1 MLNISRKTKVFVF
14 SPSSKVTGGVELL
27 HQLVDVLNKSGI
39 EAFIV
44 YLGADKAIP
53 EPYRGYHIKTS
64 EAVDDQPEHIVVM
77 CEGGMFDESLYL
89 TRAQLVFWWLSVD
102 NFYFGSID
110 KLKFTDYI
118 NWDLKIAMK
127 ILAKKLLRFQLPS
140 KGTISIDYLKKLKGV
155 HCYQSEYA
163 HQYLLKQG
171 FKNLFPL
178 SDYINGEYNAEGTAV
193 KEDIVLYNPV
203 KGIKFTNK
211 LRALAP
217 DIQWIP
223 LINLQRHQL
232 LNLLQRSKLYI
243 DFGEHPGKD
252 RIPREAA
259 LSGCCVITG
268 MKGSAG
274 YHEDIPI
281 SNFYKIADSGKN
293 VHETALARIRQ
304 VLQDF
309 TKHTADFEEYRM
321 KIRLEEQV
329 FTEEVKKL
337 FNMNQH

>member
-1 MLNISRKTKVFVF
+1 MLNISQRTKVFVF

-27 HQLVDVLNKSGI
+27 HQLVDVLNKKGI

-44 YLGADKAIP
+44 YLGTDKAIP
-53 EPYRGYHIKTS
+53 EPYRDYHINTA
-64 EAVDDQPEHIVVM
+64 EAVEDDPAHVVVM
-77 CEGGMFDESLYL
+77 CEGGMFDQSLYL
-89 TRAQLVFWWLSVD
+89 TKAQLVFWWLSVD

-110 KLKFTDYI
+110 KLKFKDYL
-118 NWDLKIAMK
+118 NWDFKIAMK
-127 ILAKKLLRFQLPS
+127 ILAKKLFRFQIPS
-140 KGTISIDYLKKLKGV
+140 KGTISIEYLKKLNGV

-163 HQYLLKQG
+163 HRYLLKQG
-171 FKNLFPL
+171 FRNLLPL
-178 SDYINGEYNAEGTAV
+178 SDYINGEYITEGTVV
-193 KEDIVLYNPV
+193 KEDIVLYNPI

-211 LRALAP
+211 LRAMAP
-217 DIQWIP
+217 DIKWIP
-223 LINLQRHQL
+223 LINLQRHEL

-281 SNFYKIADSGKN
+281 SSFYKIADSDKD
-293 VHETALARIRQ
+293 ALEIALSRIRQ
-304 VLQDF
+304 VLQNF
-309 TKHTADFEEYRM
+309 SIHAADFNDYRT
-321 KIRLEEQV
+321 KIRSEEQV
-329 FTEEVKKL
+329 FNEEVQRL
-337 FNMNQH
+337 FMINQH